1 MFREVPDGWT
11 VAGATLIVGSG
22 IYSLHR
28 EAVRHRSL
36 TDTAAPA
43 A

>member
-1 MFREVPDGWT
+1 
-11 VAGATLIVGSG
+11 VGSG
-22 IYSLHR
+22 IYALHR